1 MTQSK
6 KGANMSKVL
15 HDYKCNEHGFFEAYE
30 AVCPVCGSTEVQM
43 VFLQP
48 VGTISDRTKG
58 SDKTINQLALD
69 FNMSDIKSVRKGEA
83 QPPRFATDQKQHPF
97 APRWGNPADL
107 GGFNLRSVA
116 GEAVSGINAV
126 KGSAHLTGPKVGSY
140 IADHQNLQIKK

>member
-1 MTQSK
+1 
-6 KGANMSKVL
+6 MSKVL
-15 HDYKCNEHGFFEAYE
+15 HDYKCNEHGFFEAYD

-48 VGTISDRTKG
+48 VGTMSDRTKG

-69 FNMSDIKSVRKGEA
+69 FKMSDIKSVREGEA
-83 QPPRFATDQKQHPF
+83 QPPRFATQQNPF
-97 APRWGNPADL
+97 APRWGNPSDL

-116 GEAVSGINAV
+116 GESVSGLNAV
-126 KGSAHLTGPKVGSY
+126 KDSNKLSGPKIGSF

>member
-1 MTQSK
+1 
-6 KGANMSKVL
+6 MSKVL

-48 VGTISDRTKG
+48 VGTMSDRTKG

-69 FNMSDIKSVRKGEA
+69 FKMSDIKSVREGEA
-83 QPPRFATDQKQHPF
+83 QPPRFATQKNPF
-97 APRWGNPADL
+97 APRWGNPGDL

-116 GEAVSGINAV
+116 GESVSGLNAV
-126 KGSAHLTGPKVGSY
+126 KDSNKLSGPKIGSF

>member
-1 MTQSK
+1 
-6 KGANMSKVL
+6 MSKVL

-48 VGTISDRTKG
+48 VGTMSDRTKG

-69 FNMSDIKSVRKGEA
+69 FKMSDIKSVREGEA
-83 QPPRFATDQKQHPF
+83 QPPRFATQQNPF
-97 APRWGNPADL
+97 APRWGNPGDL

-116 GEAVSGINAV
+116 GESVSGLNAV
-126 KGSAHLTGPKVGSY
+126 KSSTNLTGPKIASY
-140 IADHQNLQIKK
+140 IGDHENLQIKK